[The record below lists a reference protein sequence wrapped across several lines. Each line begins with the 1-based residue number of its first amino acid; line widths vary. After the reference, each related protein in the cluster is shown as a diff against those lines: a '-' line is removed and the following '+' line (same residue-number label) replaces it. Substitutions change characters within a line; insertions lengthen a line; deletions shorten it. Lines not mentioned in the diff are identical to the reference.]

1 MGAYIVRRFLL
12 AIIVLLIVSLLV
24 FFTVRLLPGDPILM
38 YLTQGAAASL
48 TPEQIQAAEHE
59 LGLDQPIMIQYF
71 HWVTNLFKGD
81 LGTSLFYRES
91 VSSLMAQRIPITLNI
106 GLIALILGFFLGSL
120 GGIISAIRPGKL
132 MDNVTTVL
140 ANLGITVPVFWLAI
154 ILIYV
159 FGLKLNWLPLH
170 GYTSPFVDLGKNIR
184 QIILPVFCVMV
195 FDLSA
200 TQRQMRSAMLEV
212 TRQDYIR
219 TAWAKGLKE
228 RVIVMRHIL
237 KNSIIPVITLNGM
250 AFSMILGG
258 QVLVETVFNIP
269 GIGSLA
275 VNATLS
281 QDYAVV
287 QACVLLTAVMVVLI
301 NFLVDI
307 SYGYFDPRIRYD

>member
-1 MGAYIVRRFLL
+1 MAAYIVRRFLL
-12 AIIVLLIVSLLV
+12 AIIVLVIVSLLV
-24 FFTVRLLPGDPILM
+24 FFAVRLLPGDPILM

-48 TPEQIQAAEHE
+48 TPEQIEAARHE
-59 LGLDQPIMIQYF
+59 LGLDLPIMIQYF
-71 HWVTNLFKGD
+71 HWIADLFRGD
-81 LGTSLFYRES
+81 LGISLFYREG

-106 GLIALILGFFLGSL
+106 GIIALVLGFTLGTL
-120 GGIISAIRPGKL
+120 GGIISALRPGRPV
-132 MDNVTTVL
+132 DTITTVL

-159 FGLKLNWLPLH
+159 FGLRLNWLPLH
-170 GYTSPFVDLGKNIR
+170 GYTSPFVDLGKNIK

-219 TAWAKGLKE
+219 TAWAKGLRE
-228 RVIVMRHIL
+228 RVIVLRHIL

-269 GIGSLA
+269 GLGSLA

-287 QACVLLTAVMVVLI
+287 QACVLLTAVMVVLA
-301 NFLVDI
+301 NFVVDI

>member
-1 MGAYIVRRFLL
+1 MAVYIVRRFLL
-12 AIIVLLIVSLLV
+12 AIIVLIIVSLLV
-24 FFTVRLLPGDPILM
+24 FFAVRLLPGDPILM
-38 YLTQGAAASL
+38 YLTQGAAALL
-48 TPEQIQAAEHE
+48 TPEQIEAARHE

-71 HWVTNLFKGD
+71 QWVTNLFKGD

-106 GLIALILGFFLGSL
+106 GIIALILGFFLGSL
-120 GGIISAIRPGKL
+120 GGIISALRPGKL
-132 MDNVTTVL
+132 VDTVTTVL

-159 FGLKLNWLPLH
+159 FGLRLNWLPLH
-170 GYTSPFVDLGKNIR
+170 GYTSPFVDLGKNVK

-301 NFLVDI
+301 NLLVDI